1 MKLFSTIFTQGPT
14 WEKRLAIQDKLRDLS
29 DKELRMS
36 AKAIRNHAYNPDT
49 TPGTASLEEILH
61 VNDQET
67 TSQMRA
73 PIDAYALL

>member
-1 MKLFSTIFTQGPT
+1 
-14 WEKRLAIQDKLRDLS
+14 
-29 DKELRMS
+29 MS